1 VNPPINAQEESVEV
15 PVSNTTRLA
24 LIDQKLDMVI
34 RDHDKRLTSLEV
46 WRDNRGKSIGAQ
58 VGTWVAV
65 ASLIVLI
72 ATLIAW
78 K

>member
-1 VNPPINAQEESVEV
+1 MTPFTQPEETNEI

-58 VGTWVAV
+58 IGTYVAA

-72 ATLIAW
+72 ATLLVW